1 MNHIEFSSEFDILY
15 NNIMSNAAPG
25 LNEYEKSV
33 FLTQAQEQ
41 TVIEAYT
48 GDNNNSSFERTEEV
62 RRYLSELVKTYIT
75 DTKESGTGLSTNSV
89 FFKIPD
95 DIWYVTYESV
105 KLLDDNLGCK
115 NGSEALVFPTT
126 QDDYWRLS
134 KNPFRG
140 PSDSRVLRLDNN
152 SNIIELISK
161 YNINTYL
168 IRYLV
173 QPSPIILDDLS
184 SYDMT
189 INGVS
194 EITECKLNPVLHRVI
209 LTRAVTLAKLAY
221 IGKE

>member
-75 DTKESGTGLSTNSV
+75 DTKESGTGLSTSSV

-95 DIWYVTYESV
+95 DV
-105 KLLDDNLGCK
+105 
-115 NGSEALVFPTT
+115 
-126 QDDYWRLS
+126 
-134 KNPFRG
+134 
-140 PSDSRVLRLDNN
+140 
-152 SNIIELISK
+152 
-161 YNINTYL
+161 
-168 IRYLV
+168 
-173 QPSPIILDDLS
+173 
-184 SYDMT
+184 
-189 INGVS
+189 
-194 EITECKLNPVLHRVI
+194 
-209 LTRAVTLAKLAY
+209 
-221 IGKE
+221 